1 MATGLDA
8 QIRDT
13 RFRALK
19 SHPEAG
25 GSFFCETPIQC
36 GCGVFVGG
44 VVALLG
50 VAGLLGPVASTGVAM
65 VEEEPMPPLMLLG
78 VFIAVCAWW

>member
-1 MATGLDA
+1 
-8 QIRDT
+8 
-13 RFRALK
+13 
-19 SHPEAG
+19 
-25 GSFFCETPIQC
+25 
-36 GCGVFVGG
+36 VFVGG